1 MCVCVSVYMYV
12 CMYVCTVYLL
22 ISLLQN
28 TIPKV
33 LLVEIT
39 YVDVVSVTSRLYS
52 MASLTGVVLVKS
64 GNVCS

>member
-1 MCVCVSVYMYV
+1 
-12 CMYVCTVYLL
+12 MYVCTVYLL

-52 MASLTGVVLVKS
+52 MASLTGVVLFKS